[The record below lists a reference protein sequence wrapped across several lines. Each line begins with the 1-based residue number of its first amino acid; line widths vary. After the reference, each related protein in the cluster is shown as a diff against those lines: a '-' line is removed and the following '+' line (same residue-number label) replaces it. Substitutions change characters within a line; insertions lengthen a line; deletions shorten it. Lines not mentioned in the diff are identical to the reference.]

1 MTLNQEQ
8 TIALLEKAK
17 KGDEKSL
24 ESLLNSFKPMVSS
37 IARGY
42 FLVGGDEE
50 DLVQEGM
57 IGLYKAV
64 EKYNEESKTTFS
76 TFAYLCIKRQVQN
89 TIRSSLRK
97 ERAKLSDY
105 LPITNQGMITID
117 ESGKNGIY
125 LLSDELDPEQS
136 FIEREQKKELSLII
150 KKELSDFEFN
160 VLFLYLKGFS
170 HSDIAVRLKKDAKS
184 VSNAIAR
191 IKQKLQNVLGEE
203 NVFSTI
209 S

>member
-1 MTLNQEQ
+1 MFNQEK
-8 TIALLEKAK
+8 IVELLQKVK
-17 KGDEKSL
+17 NGDDKSL
-24 ESLLNSFKPMVSS
+24 EVLLNDFKPMVSS

-57 IGLYKAV
+57 IGLYKAI
-64 EKYNEESKTTFS
+64 EGYKEDSKTTFS

-105 LPITNQGMITID
+105 LPITNQGMIAATED
-117 ESGKNGIY
+117 EENGIY
-125 LLSDELDPEQS
+125 LLSDELNPEES
-136 FIEREQKKELSLII
+136 FIEAEEKKELSDII
-150 KKELSDFEFN
+150 KKELSEFEFN
-160 VLFLYLKGFS
+160 VLFLYLKGFN
-170 HSDIAVRLKKDAKS
+170 HSDIAQKLSKDAKS
-184 VSNAIAR
+184 ISNAIAR
-191 IKQKLQNVLGEE
+191 IKQKLQNVLGGE
-203 NVFSTI
+203 NVSSTI

>member
-1 MTLNQEQ
+1 MSLNQEQ
-8 TIALLEKAK
+8 TVILLEKAK

-24 ESLLNSFKPMVSS
+24 ETLLNNFKPMVSS

-57 IGLYKAV
+57 IGLYKAI
-64 EKYNEESKTTFS
+64 EKYDEEQKTTFS

-89 TIRSSLRK
+89 TVRSSLRK

-117 ESGKNGIY
+117 ETEENGIY
-125 LLSDELDPEQS
+125 LLSDELNPEES

-160 VLFLYLKGFS
+160 VLFLYLKGYS
-170 HSDIAVRLKKDAKS
+170 HGDIAVCLKKDSKS

-191 IKQKLQNVLGEE
+191 IKQKLQNVLGGEKC
-203 NVFSTI
+203 I
-209 S
+209 

>member
-1 MTLNQEQ
+1 MLSQAE
-8 TIALLEKAK
+8 IVDLLQKAK
-17 KGDEKSL
+17 SGDDKSL
-24 ESLLNSFKPMVSS
+24 GLLLNSFKPMVSS

-64 EKYNEESKTTFS
+64 EGYNEESKTTFS

-89 TIRSSLRK
+89 TIRTSLRK
-97 ERAKLSDY
+97 ERAKLQDY
-105 LPITNQGMITID
+105 LPITNQGMIALED
-117 ESGKNGIY
+117 QNSGIY
-125 LLSDELDPEQS
+125 LLSDELNPEES
-136 FIEREQKKELSLII
+136 FIEREEKTELSNII

-160 VLFLYLKGFS
+160 VLFLYLKGFN
-170 HSDIAVRLKKDAKS
+170 HTDIANKLSKDVKS
-184 VSNAIAR
+184 ISNAIAR
-191 IKQKLQNVLGEE
+191 IKQKLQNVLGGE
-203 NVFSTI
+203 NVSSTV